1 VSDFLIKTENV
12 CQIAVIFTSN
22 GKDMNAESHKSSFM
36 LLTFDDPFLLIEKT
50 RGGLTKN
57 DADEL
62 AEVYGLNDREMARIL
77 NLSERTY
84 HRYKEEARLDV
95 SASDRLLQLKKLLQ
109 YGEKVFE
116 EREKFKRWMRRPL
129 RTMYGEAPLALL
141 NTITGMKIVETALG
155 RIEHSVYI

>member
-1 VSDFLIKTENV
+1 MSDFFSKKCNL
-12 CQIAVIFTSN
+12 CQMAVIFVTNSKN
-22 GKDMNAESHKSSFM
+22 MISEPNKSSFM

-50 RGGLTKN
+50 RQGLTKN
-57 DADEL
+57 DADAL

-109 YGEKVFE
+109 YGEEVFE

-129 RTMYGEAPLALL
+129 RTMYGEAPLSLL
-141 NTITGMKIVETALG
+141 NTMTGMKIVETALG
-155 RIEHSVYI
+155 RIEHGVYI

>member
-1 VSDFLIKTENV
+1 MTAKMTNLP
-12 CQIAVIFTSN
+12 Q
-22 GKDMNAESHKSSFM
+22 KSTFM

-50 RGGLTKN
+50 REGLTKD
-57 DADEL
+57 DADAL
-62 AEVYGLNDREMARIL
+62 AEVYGLTDREMANIL

-109 YGEKVFE
+109 YGEEVFE

-129 RTMYGEAPLALL
+129 RSMYGEAPLALL

-155 RIEHSVYI
+155 RIEHGVYI